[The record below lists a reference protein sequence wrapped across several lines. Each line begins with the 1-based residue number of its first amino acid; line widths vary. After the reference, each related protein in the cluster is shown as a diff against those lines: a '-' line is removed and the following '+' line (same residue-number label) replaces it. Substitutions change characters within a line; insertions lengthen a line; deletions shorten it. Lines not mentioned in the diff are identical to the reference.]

1 MSSMLE
7 QAIADATELRESA
20 IKNAEQVV
28 IEKYSSD
35 IKEAV
40 EQLLEQDETL
50 EMPDMGMGAA
60 PAEESPVAAK
70 APFAHEDF
78 LSDSEEEKEEKIT
91 INLSDIAKELSGEEV
106 LAEGEEVEITEQQLD
121 KMLEDLHLDEEETFE
136 LGDDVLEEIVKF
148 SHTPAANGHLDTPDA
163 DHIEA
168 AEIMQI
174 KANFEDELEKSE
186 KKNKELKEAVNNTV
200 TKNKKLYN
208 AVKLLK
214 EKLDELTSENGKLL
228 YTNRVLEDES
238 LNRRQKK
245 KIVEALSKAQTLE
258 ETKIIYETLQN
269 AVGSTSKRKPKSLSE
284 AVNRRSS
291 LIINSRNPEKGKGD
305 YDFAE
310 RMQRLAGI
318 NN

>member
-7 QAIADATELRESA
+7 QAIADATELREAA

-40 EQLLEQDETL
+40 EQLLEQD
-50 EMPDMGMGAA
+50 DMGSQTAS
-60 PAEESPVAAK
+60 AEEPREAAA

-121 KMLEDLHLDEEETFE
+121 KMLEELHLDEEDTFE
-136 LGDDVLEEIVKF
+136 LGEDVLEEIVKF
-148 SHTPAANGHLDTPDA
+148 EHEPVANGQLDTPDA

-174 KANFEDELEKSE
+174 KANFEAELEKAE
-186 KKNKELKEAVNNTV
+186 KKNKELKEAVKNTAG
-200 TKNKKLYN
+200 KNKKLYN

-228 YTNRVLEDES
+228 YTNRVLGNES

-284 AVNRRSS
+284 AVSRKSS

>member
-7 QAIADATELRESA
+7 QAIADATELREAA

-40 EQLLEQDETL
+40 EQLLEQD
-50 EMPDMGMGAA
+50 DMGMEPGAA
-60 PAEESPVAAK
+60 EEAPAAAD
-70 APFAHEDF
+70 AAFAHEDF
-78 LSDSEEEKEEKIT
+78 LSDPEEEKEEKIT
-91 INLSDIAKELSGEEV
+91 INLSDIAKELSGEDV

-121 KMLEDLHLDEEETFE
+121 KMLEELHLDEEETFE
-136 LGDDVLEEIVKF
+136 LGEDVLEEIVKF
-148 SHTPAANGHLDTPDA
+148 EHEPAANGHLDTPDA

-174 KANFEDELEKSE
+174 KANFEADIEKAE

>member
-1 MSSMLE
+1 MLE

-40 EQLLEQDETL
+40 EQLLEQD
-50 EMPDMGMGAA
+50 DMGMETGAA
-60 PAEESPVAAK
+60 EEAPAAVDAA
-70 APFAHEDF
+70 FAHEDF

-136 LGDDVLEEIVKF
+136 LDDDVLKEIVKF
-148 SHTPAANGHLDTPDA
+148 EHEPVANGHLDTPDA

-174 KANFEDELEKSE
+174 KANFEADVEKSE

-284 AVNRRSS
+284 AVNRKSS
-291 LIINSRNPEKGKGD
+291 LIISSRNPEKGKRD